1 MTRLKPSTAERP
13 PLPSLRVR
21 LEQMAPAL
29 ADPAANRK
37 TIEKAVRH
45 AGVDA
50 DVVLFPELALT
61 GYTLGQRARELGV
74 ALNGPPPVHLPAAG
88 PVAVLGL
95 VERGEDHL
103 TYNSAV
109 AVRGDA
115 LLAVHRKIYLPTY
128 GTYDEGRIFARGRR
142 SVRTFQVAPGW
153 QAGLLVCEDFWHP
166 ALAYLVALQ
175 GADVL
180 LVMSAGAGRGLAEP
194 GSGTVFTSWESWE
207 LIARTTAM
215 LHAMYVVLCNRV
227 GVEEGITFAGGSLVV
242 DPTGSVVA
250 RAPQLQ
256 PARLDVVL
264 ERESVA
270 RARHPFAHLRDEDP
284 AVTLQTLER
293 IVRER

>member
-1 MTRLKPSTAERP
+1 MSRLKPSPAERSP
-13 PLPSLRVR
+13 QAQLRVR

-37 TIEKAVRH
+37 TIEKAVR
-45 AGVDA
+45 AAEA

-61 GYTLGQRARELGV
+61 GYTLGHRAREMGV
-74 ALNGPPPVHLPAAG
+74 VLDGPPPVSLPAGG
-88 PVAVLGL
+88 PTAVFGL

-109 AVRGDA
+109 AVRGDVIV
-115 LLAVHRKIYLPTY
+115 AVHRKIYLPTY

-153 QAGLLVCEDFWHP
+153 QAGVLVCEDFWHP
-166 ALAYLVALQ
+166 AMAYLVALQ

-180 LVMSAGAGRGLAEP
+180 LVMSAGAGRGVAEP
-194 GSGTVFTSWESWE
+194 GSGTGFTSWESWE

-215 LHAMYVVLCNRV
+215 LHGMYVVLCNRV
-227 GVEEGITFAGGSLVV
+227 GVEEGLTFAGGSLVV
-242 DPTGSVVA
+242 DPSGAVVA
-250 RAPQLQ
+250 RAPQLE
-256 PARLDVVL
+256 PAHLDVVL
-264 ERESVA
+264 ERDRVA
-270 RARHPFAHLRDEDP
+270 RARHPFAHLRDEDA
-284 AVTLQTLER
+284 AVTLHTLER